1 MHVETIETPS
11 LGDRTYL
18 VHDGEVAL
26 VVDPQRDTDRVTAAA
41 ARMGV
46 RIAAVAETHLHND
59 YVTGGVHL
67 AGELGV
73 DYLVNA
79 ADTVDFHRRPV
90 TDGDVVEV
98 GRLRVR
104 VVATPGHTHTHLSY
118 VVTDTN
124 DPAAT
129 GSPAG
134 PEEVVFSGGSL
145 LFGSVGR
152 TDLVSPAD
160 TEGLTHDQFRSVRAL
175 AAAATD
181 DAALFPTHGFG
192 SFCSSGPATGADS
205 STVGEQR
212 RHNHAL
218 TTTDEDRFVTEL
230 IAGLA
235 AYPTYYVHMSPAN
248 AHGPSAPDL
257 AVPAPLSTGELQAR
271 LAAGGWVVDLR
282 TRRAFADG
290 HLAGTLSFE
299 PGASFVTYLGWT
311 LPWGEPLTLLGS
323 EDDVATA
330 VRELARI
337 GWDHPDAVLGDP
349 LQALPGHPVHAYR
362 RVGWSEVLV
371 EEPAVVLDVRR
382 TNEYSAGHLPGA
394 LNIPLHELLARTGE
408 VPGGPVWVH
417 CGSGYR
423 AGVAASVLDRAGRE
437 AVHVD
442 AAFDDAADA
451 GLTVTT
457 DVQD

>member
-1 MHVETIETPS
+1 MQVETIETPS
-11 LGDRTYL
+11 LGDRSYL
-18 VHDGEVAL
+18 VHDGVVGL
-26 VVDPQRDTDRVTAAA
+26 VVDPQRDTDRVVAAA
-41 ARMGV
+41 ARLGV

-67 AGELGV
+67 ARELGV

-79 ADTVDFHRRPV
+79 ADTVDFERRPV
-90 TDGDVVEV
+90 TDGEVVEV

-118 VVTDTN
+118 VVTDTGE
-124 DPAAT
+124 PGVSVQA
-129 GSPAG
+129 
-134 PEEVVFSGGSL
+134 VFSGGSL

-160 TEGLTHDQFRSVRAL
+160 TDGLTHDQYRSVRAL

-212 RHNHAL
+212 RSNHAL
-218 TTTDEDRFVTEL
+218 TTTDEDRFVAEL

-235 AYPTYYVHMSPAN
+235 AYPTYYVHMGPAN
-248 AHGPSAPDL
+248 AHGPTAPDL

-271 LAAGGWVVDLR
+271 LAGGGWVVDLR

-290 HLAGTLSFE
+290 HLQGTVSFE

-311 LPWGEPLTLLGS
+311 LPWGDPLTLLGS
-323 EDDVATA
+323 EVDVATA

-349 LQALPGHPVHAYR
+349 LQALPGHPVHSYR
-362 RVGWSEVLV
+362 RVGWSEVLS
-371 EEPAVVLDVRR
+371 EEPALVLDVRR
-382 TNEYSAGHLPGA
+382 TDEHAAGHLPGA
-394 LNIPLHELLARTGE
+394 LNIPLHELLARTAEIPAGQ
-408 VPGGPVWVH
+408 VWVH
-417 CGSGYR
+417 CASGYR
-423 AGVAASVLDRAGRE
+423 AGVAASVLDRAGRT

-442 AAFDDAADA
+442 ASFDEAPGA

-457 DVQD
+457 DAPQ

>member
-1 MHVETIETPS
+1 MQVETIETPS
-11 LGDRTYL
+11 LGDRSYL
-18 VHDGEVAL
+18 VHDGVVGL
-26 VVDPQRDTDRVTAAA
+26 VVDPQRDTDRVVAAA
-41 ARMGV
+41 ARLGV

-67 AGELGV
+67 ARELGV

-79 ADTVDFHRRPV
+79 ADTVDFERRPV
-90 TDGDVVEV
+90 TDGEVVEV

-118 VVTDTN
+118 VVTDTGE
-124 DPAAT
+124 PGVSVQA
-129 GSPAG
+129 
-134 PEEVVFSGGSL
+134 VFSGGSL

-160 TEGLTHDQFRSVRAL
+160 TDGLTHDQYRSVRAL

-212 RHNHAL
+212 RSNHAL
-218 TTTDEDRFVTEL
+218 TTTDEDRFVAEL

-235 AYPTYYVHMSPAN
+235 AYPTYYVHMGPAN
-248 AHGPSAPDL
+248 AHGPTAPDL

-271 LAAGGWVVDLR
+271 LAGGGWVVDLR

-290 HLAGTLSFE
+290 HLQGTVSFE

-311 LPWGEPLTLLGS
+311 LPWGDPLTLLGS
-323 EDDVATA
+323 EVDVATA

-349 LQALPGHPVHAYR
+349 LQALPGHPVHSYR
-362 RVGWSEVLV
+362 RVGWSEVLS
-371 EEPAVVLDVRR
+371 EAPALVLDVRR
-382 TNEYSAGHLPGA
+382 TDEHAAGHLPGS
-394 LNIPLHELLARTGE
+394 LNIPLHELLARTAEIPAGQ
-408 VPGGPVWVH
+408 VWVH
-417 CGSGYR
+417 CASGYR
-423 AGVAASVLDRAGRE
+423 AGVAASVLDRAGRT

-442 AAFDDAADA
+442 ASFDEAPGA

-457 DVQD
+457 DAPQ